1 MSVDISFSVISS
13 PSIHPCLIA
22 VILVLVNCYS
32 VKLTAYVSMV
42 FSGLKLLAIVFIVVV
57 GFITIMIRK
66 SFPDQFLQPFQP
78 LEGHEPSTASVAVAL
93 YGVLWAY
100 DGWYAMRYHNFTVG
114 NFAWRIFYLL
124 LSWVELLSRKL
135 LMFTACWT
143 DFMGSYRL
151 GEILSS

>member
-1 MSVDISFSVISS
+1 MSVDISFSVTSS

-66 SFPDQFLQPFQP
+66 SFPDQFLRPFQP

-100 DGWYAMRYHNFTVG
+100 DGWYAIIMRYHNFIVG
-114 NFAWRIFYLL
+114 NFRLENVLPLAFVGRTFIPQIF
-124 LSWVELLSRKL
+124 
-135 LMFTACWT
+135 
-143 DFMGSYRL
+143 
-151 GEILSS
+151 